1 MSSQKSASDSLEAQG
16 ERTVLVKGFSTG
28 QESDEHIPMW
38 QWVMHGAITF
48 GREFCYAM
56 ETALVTP
63 LLLQIGLPDQFYS
76 LTWFLSPI
84 LGLIITPLLGSASD
98 GCTCR
103 WGRRRPFVLA
113 LCLGILVGL
122 ALFFNGSLIGLSVGD
137 VPNHQLTGL
146 ILTVLGVVILD
157 FCLDGS
163 DGPIRAYLLDVA
175 DTEEQDIALNTHA
188 FSGGLGGALGYII
201 GGVDWTTTFWALAF
215 KAREQILF
223 FFAAIFLT
231 ISVVLHLFSIKE
243 RRWSQQPENE
253 KDSMSPAEVPQL
265 DVFHGDEP
273 HQPCRDGCSERD
285 VPRFLIRSKSDSAL
299 TTADATLHLDR
310 LSVFHQEIE
319 LSIFRDQRFSDQGI
333 CNQPGS
339 NEDNQEKLT
348 RSPSWQ
354 ESQEK
359 SMVRTEEA
367 KAKPSTREPDLK
379 HSPGSHALRG
389 NVGLTPSH
397 AMRPRCHTLYR
408 QTSFTLSCHC
418 RAGGSIRHA
427 RAGMPV
433 KLSRSVNDIC
443 EPRSRP
449 RLWSGRRTLS
459 SASSAESEEQEE
471 PETSVRLIWL
481 SMLTMPSA
489 LRRLCLCHL
498 LTWFSLTAQA
508 VFYTD
513 FMGQVVYDGD
523 PSATANSTSL
533 LDYRQ
538 GVQMGCW
545 GLAIYAATA
554 AVCSA
559 LLQKFLDLFDLS
571 IKIIYILG
579 TLGFSI
585 GTATMAI
592 FPNVYVSMAMI
603 STMGILSM
611 SMSYSPYALLGQYHE
626 LNEYLRHSPGK
637 SKRGFGIDCAI
648 LTCQVYVA
656 QILVAS
662 ALGSVVDAIDSVR
675 VIPIVASGASFLA
688 FLTSTF
694 LVIYPDLD
702 DEQVEALAPGEA
714 NSREHV
720 DMPHWTSETQA
731 A

>member
-1 MSSQKSASDSLEAQG
+1 MSSQKSASDGLEAQG
-16 ERTVLVKGFSTG
+16 EQTVLVNGSSNG
-28 QESDEHIPMW
+28 QESGDHVPMR

-76 LTWFLSPI
+76 LTWFLSPV

-103 WGRRRPFVLA
+103 WGRRRPFILA

-137 VPNHQLTGL
+137 VPNQQLTGL
-146 ILTVLGVVILD
+146 ILTVVGVVILD

-201 GGVDWTTTFWALAF
+201 GGIDWTTTFWALAF

-223 FFAAIFLT
+223 FFTAVFFT

-243 RRWSQQPENE
+243 RIWGQQPEDE
-253 KDSMSPAEVPQL
+253 KDSMSPEEVPQL
-265 DVFHGDEP
+265 DVFAGDEP

-285 VPRFLIRSKSDSAL
+285 VVRRLIRSKSDSAL

-319 LSIFRDQRFSDQGI
+319 LSIFRDLRFSDQGI
-333 CNQPGS
+333 GSHPGS
-339 NEDNQEKLT
+339 NESNQEKLT
-348 RSPSWQ
+348 QSPSRQ

-359 SMVRTEEA
+359 AMVIIEEP
-367 KAKPSTREPDLK
+367 KAKPSTRDLGLK
-379 HSPGSHALRG
+379 HSPGSHAF
-389 NVGLTPSH
+389 VGLTPSH
-397 AMRPRCHTLYR
+397 PMRPLCHTLYR

-418 RAGGSIRHA
+418 RAGGNIRHG

-498 LTWFSLTAQA
+498 LTWFSLTAQV

-523 PSATANSTSL
+523 PSATANSTAL

-538 GVQMGCW
+538 GVQKGCW

-592 FPNVYVSMAMI
+592 FPNVYVSMTMI

-626 LNEYLRHSPGK
+626 LSEYLRHSPGK

-662 ALGSVVDAIDSVR
+662 ALGFVVDAIDSVR

-694 LVIYPDLD
+694 LVIYPDM
-702 DEQVEALAPGEA
+702 DEEPVEALAPREA
-714 NSREHV
+714 NIRQRV
-720 DMPHWTSETQA
+720 DVPPRIPETQDV
-731 A
+731 